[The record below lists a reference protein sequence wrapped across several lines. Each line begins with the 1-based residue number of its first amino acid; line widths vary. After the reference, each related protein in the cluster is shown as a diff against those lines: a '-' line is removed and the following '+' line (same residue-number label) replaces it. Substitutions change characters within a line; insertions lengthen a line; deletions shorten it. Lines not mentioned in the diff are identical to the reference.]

1 MSSKMRT
8 IKDKLYTKYGKRC
21 EVCGEK
27 FKKDKLSGHHIIMK
41 SKGGE
46 ITEDNIL
53 IACYNC
59 HFGVINKIQYD
70 SEEYWELMKKCL
82 EHRNESTPKQGQRC
96 SINFVS
102 YLLATCQLEVKFY
115 VF

>member
-8 IKDKLYTKYGKRC
+8 IKDKLFAKFGKRC

-27 FKKDKLSGHHIIMK
+27 FKKEKLSGHHIIMK
-41 SKGGE
+41 SHGGQ

-59 HFGVINKIQYD
+59 HFGVINKIEYD
-70 SEEYWELMKKCL
+70 SDEYWELMEKCL
-82 EHRNESTPKQGQRC
+82 RHRNEEPAS
-96 SINFVS
+96 N
-102 YLLATCQLEVKFY
+102 
-115 VF
+115 